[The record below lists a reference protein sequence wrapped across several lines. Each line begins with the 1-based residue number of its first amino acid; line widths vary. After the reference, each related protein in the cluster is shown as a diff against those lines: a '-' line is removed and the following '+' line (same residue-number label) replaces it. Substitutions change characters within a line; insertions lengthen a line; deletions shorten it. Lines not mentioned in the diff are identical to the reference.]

1 MANVKASKKAL
12 RQTIVRTERNRARK
26 SKVRTFLKKV
36 DEAILAGKKADA
48 MAALRVAESQFMKVV
63 GTGVFKKETASRKIS
78 RLSAKIKA
86 LAA

>member
-1 MANVKASKKAL
+1 MANVKASKKAV

-26 SKVRTFLKKV
+26 SRVKTFLKKV

-48 MAALRVAESQFMKVV
+48 NAALRIAESEYMKVV
-63 GTGVFKKETASRKIS
+63 STGIIKKETASRKIS
-78 RLSAKIKA
+78 RLSAKIKT

>member
-1 MANVKASKKAL
+1 MANVKASKKAV

-48 MAALRVAESQFMKVV
+48 MAALRAAESQFMKVV
-63 GTGVFKKETASRKIS
+63 ATGVFKKETASRKIS